1 MGFLILTVVVVA
13 LLVKL
18 SHWQWTRG
26 VQKAQHLAQFEANQ
40 APNSLSGMVRKGQR
54 LALDGQFRPEFA
66 VWLDNQTHQGQ
77 VGYRLFLPFV
87 PSQQPSPSQQSS
99 QWWLVELGWVAAPA
113 LRRLP
118 AVPVLASR
126 YQLSGF
132 VDTPSER
139 VVLKEETASHA
150 WPARVQR
157 IDLKVLNAQL
167 TTLNT
172 QWLIRTETLMDV
184 TTPSRDALAQ
194 AGITPVWQPVVMPPV
209 KHYGY
214 ALQWAL
220 MALAV
225 SIGAGIWWY
234 KTKQREAV

>member
-1 MGFLILTVVVVA
+1 MKQGRRMGFLILTVVAVL

-26 VQKAQHLAQFEANQ
+26 EQKAQHLAQFEANQ
-40 APNSLSGMVRKGQR
+40 APESLSGTVQKGQY
-54 LALDGQFRPEFA
+54 LAIDGQFRPEFA
-66 VWLDNQTHQGQ
+66 VWLDNQTHQGR
-77 VGYRLFLPFV
+77 VGYRLFLPFI
-87 PSQQPSPSQQSS
+87 PSQQPS
-99 QWWLVELGWVAAPA
+99 QWWLVELGWMAAPA

-118 AVPVLASR
+118 PVPELASR

-132 VDTPSER
+132 VDTPSKR
-139 VVLKEETASHA
+139 VVLKKETASYD
-150 WPARVQR
+150 WPAQRQR
-157 IDLKVLNAQL
+157 IDLKALNAQL
-167 TTLNT
+167 PTLNP

-184 TTPSRDALAQ
+184 TTPNRDALAQ
-194 AGITPVWQPVVMPPV
+194 AGITPVWQPVVMPPA

-234 KTKQREAV
+234 KTKQREVV

>member
-1 MGFLILTVVVVA
+1 MGFLILTVVVVL

-26 VQKAQHLAQFEANQ
+26 EQKAQHLAQFEANQ
-40 APNSLSGMVRKGQR
+40 APESLSGSVQKGQY
-54 LALDGQFRPEFA
+54 LAIDGQFRPEFA
-66 VWLDNQTHQGQ
+66 VWLDNQTHQGR
-77 VGYRLFLPFV
+77 VGYRLFLPFI
-87 PSQQPSPSQQSS
+87 PSQQPS
-99 QWWLVELGWVAAPA
+99 QWWLVELGWMAAPA

-118 AVPVLASR
+118 PVPELASR

-132 VDTPSER
+132 VDTPSKR
-139 VVLKEETASHA
+139 VVLKKETASHD
-150 WPARVQR
+150 WPARRQR
-157 IDLKVLNAQL
+157 IDLQALKAQL
-167 TTLNT
+167 PTLNP
-172 QWLIRTETLMDV
+172 QWLIRTEKLVDV
-184 TTPSRDALAQ
+184 TTPSTDALAQ
-194 AGITPVWQPVVMPPV
+194 AGVTPVWQPVVMPPA

-234 KTKQREAV
+234 KTKQRKAM